1 MNEKTTE
8 ALIPIEVAEDGSQL
22 VDARVL
28 HEFLCVR
35 RDFSTW
41 IKERI
46 GKFGFIDGE
55 DYITFS
61 PDLGKNQRGRPTTD
75 YGLTLDMAKQL
86 CMVEN
91 NSKGMEARKYFIEC
105 ERRAKSQVPQLSTRR
120 EILLQLRQVTE
131 MALEQEVELVR
142 LNEVNAIQSEQLTEA
157 KPKVL
162 AYDKLMDADGYA
174 TMNRA
179 AKILGI
185 GPNILFDILRTNKI
199 LMSNGKDR
207 NVPYQKYID
216 AGWFV
221 VKVSSY
227 SKEDGSSGASSTTR
241 VTTKG
246 IIKLRENLVK
256 YGYIT
261 EDDFF
266 LDMSE
271 TEGR

>member
-1 MNEKTTE
+1 MSNE
-8 ALIPIEVAEDGSQL
+8 LIPITQTEDGNQL
-22 VDARVL
+22 VDARTL
-28 HEFLCVR
+28 HEFLGCETRFNDWINR
-35 RDFSTW
+35 R
-41 IKERI
+41 IKSY
-46 GKFGFIDGE
+46 GFAEDE
-55 DYITFS
+55 DYVILYSKMSNESTNNLRS
-61 PDLGKNQRGRPTTD
+61 PID

-91 NSKGMEARKYFIEC
+91 NARGMEARKYFIEC
-105 ERRAKSQVPQLSTRR
+105 ERRAKSQAPQLSTRR

-131 MALEQEVELVR
+131 IALEQETELIR
-142 LNEVNAIQSEQLTEA
+142 LNEVNAIQNERLTEA
-157 KPKVL
+157 KPKVV
-162 AYDKLMDADGYA
+162 AYDNLMDADGYA

-207 NVPYQKYID
+207 NIPYQKYID

-221 VKVSSY
+221 IKVSSY
-227 SKEDGSSGASSTTR
+227 SKKDGSSGASSTTR

-271 TEGR
+271 IEGR